1 MSSRMN
7 TRTQSGL
14 YSSEAYQKRRT
25 NHMKHSEY
33 GSVFSTAAAE
43 NREIKY
49 STANKLKASRITQ
62 VVLIRSALY
71 DAVPLQRY

>member
-1 MSSRMN
+1 
-7 TRTQSGL
+7 
-14 YSSEAYQKRRT
+14 
-25 NHMKHSEY
+25 MKHSEY

-43 NREIKY
+43 NSEIKY